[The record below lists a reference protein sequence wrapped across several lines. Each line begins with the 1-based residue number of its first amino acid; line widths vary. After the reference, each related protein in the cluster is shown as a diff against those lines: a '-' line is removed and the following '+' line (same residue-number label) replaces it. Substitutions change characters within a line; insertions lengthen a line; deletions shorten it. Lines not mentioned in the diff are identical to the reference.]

1 MARMTPA
8 TLEMMM
14 FLKIN
19 RDLWNQNLVHRR
31 DPRPR
36 PQLPVPA
43 AQEGADAEVVAAI
56 AEANVEEFVLQLD
69 NQYQNAFLDA
79 GEDGDFWDEDNIAAF
94 LGHLELEDP
103 DQLLV

>member
-1 MARMTPA
+1 M
-8 TLEMMM
+8 
-14 FLKIN
+14 
-19 RDLWNQNLVHRR
+19 
-31 DPRPR
+31 
-36 PQLPVPA
+36 
-43 AQEGADAEVVAAI
+43 AAI